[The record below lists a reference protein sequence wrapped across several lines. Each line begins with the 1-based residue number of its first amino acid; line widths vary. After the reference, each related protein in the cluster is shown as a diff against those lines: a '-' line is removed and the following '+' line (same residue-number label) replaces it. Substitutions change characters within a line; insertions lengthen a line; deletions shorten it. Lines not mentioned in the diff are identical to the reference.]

1 MALLNE
7 SASSSGA
14 FEVDIGHDDS
24 SERPVSKSHVRTT
37 IAEAGSGFG
46 KHRHLMDA
54 PKLLINLLYLAL
66 AQSSEAP
73 GWSQREIKK
82 PARGGLAF
90 TARQRRCRGMD
101 RAVSAASA

>member
-1 MALLNE
+1 M
-7 SASSSGA
+7 
-14 FEVDIGHDDS
+14 
-24 SERPVSKSHVRTT
+24 
-37 IAEAGSGFG
+37 
-46 KHRHLMDA
+46 
-54 PKLLINLLYLAL
+54 